1 MGAIPDRATL
11 ITCKICNSKAK
22 YVFSMH
28 NEHGQPHTLDIFL
41 CSYCG
46 LLYVGNLIRDD
57 QLVYAYGTLDTNKY
71 YHEIAI
77 NTENKVFRSLSDLR
91 TLLYNRLD
99 KPSVLDVGCGWGHFL
114 DALSRKYPSVCVVG
128 QELLNGAASVCQAKG
143 FKVLT
148 CSLENIS
155 DKFSIIVLLDV
166 AEHLVSPNRTFAICY
181 SLLKRDGHIYIH
193 TPRRC
198 LWDRLFLV
206 LINIPLLGTLS
217 RIWFRTRVNI
227 FHLHLWTDKALKL
240 SLKKAGFQL
249 IYLKSEMEFSWNFNK
264 YSEVYL
270 GKIYHFPPL
279 LVKIVTALAEVFFIW
294 LRTLKNKAICLGQ
307 KIE

>member
-1 MGAIPDRATL
+1 MDTIPDRATL
-11 ITCKICNSKAK
+11 ITCKICNNKAK

-28 NEHGQPHTLDIFL
+28 NEHGEPPALDIFL

-71 YHEIAI
+71 YQEIAI
-77 NTENKVFRSLSDLR
+77 NTKNKVSRSLSDLR
-91 TLLYNRLD
+91 MLLDNCPDR
-99 KPSVLDVGCGWGHFL
+99 PSVLDIGCGWGHFL
-114 DALSRKYPSVCVVG
+114 GALSRKYPSVRAVG
-128 QELLNGAASVCQAKG
+128 QELLNEAASLCQAKG
-143 FKVLT
+143 FKVFT
-148 CSLENIS
+148 CSLENIP
-155 DKFSIIVLLDV
+155 DKFCIIVLLDV
-166 AEHLVSPNRTFAICY
+166 AEHLFYPNRTFAACY
-181 SLLKRDGHIYIH
+181 SLLKRDGYIYIH

-198 LWDRLFLV
+198 CWDRLFLV
-206 LINIPLLGTLS
+206 LINIPILGKFS
-217 RIWFRTRVNI
+217 RMWFRTRVNI

-270 GKIYHFPPL
+270 GKIYHFSPL
-279 LVKIVTALAEVFFIW
+279 LVKIATGITRVLFIW
-294 LRTLKNKAICLGQ
+294 LGTLKNKAICLGQ